1 MKSIRGAIA
10 VVENNYEDIIESS
23 KLLIK
28 SILEQNYITESDI
41 VNVIFTVTGDLTK
54 AFPAKAFRELGMNS
68 VSALDTSAPNIEND
82 LPGCIRIMMNV
93 SKDLN
98 VVNHVYLKEA
108 ASLRKDR

>member
-1 MKSIRGAIA
+1 
-10 VVENNYEDIIESS
+10 
-23 KLLIK
+23 
-28 SILEQNYITESDI
+28 
-41 VNVIFTVTGDLTK
+41 
-54 AFPAKAFRELGMNS
+54 MNS